1 MANLWARSGQ
11 GERALSNLELVL
23 RGCTTP
29 NLLSWGNDWRAQ
41 GLSCY
46 WGLGAL
52 PPFQIEA
59 GMGFVSAVCEMLV
72 RSRPG
77 FLHLAPALPAAWP
90 RGSVRGITTRCGVKV
105 DLSWSEGGRIL
116 SAQLN
121 SRVAQQITLRLPGH
135 FSPSSQLLTLDPG
148 SVTFEYRAQVEAV

>member
-1 MANLWARSGQ
+1 MAGWSLSFMANLWARSGQ
-11 GERALSNLELVL
+11 GERALENLELVL

-46 WGLGAL
+46 WGQGAL

-72 RSRPG
+72 GSRPG
-77 FLHLAPALPAAWP
+77 FLRLLPALPRAWP
-90 RGSVRGITTRCGVKV
+90 HGSVRGITTRCGVTV
-105 DLSWSEGGRIL
+105 DLSWSQDGHVL
-116 SAQLN
+116 QATLHY
-121 SRVAQQITLRLPGH
+121 RVAQNVTLHLPDHFNSAPQIIEL
-135 FSPSSQLLTLDPG
+135 
-148 SVTFEYRAQVEAV
+148 